1 MTKLNGRDAELVEAI
16 VQAVDARFDRLET
29 RVGAVEHLIAE
40 LDVPR
45 RPAGFAAP
53 ESLQ

>member
-1 MTKLNGRDAELVEAI
+1 MREAMAARFKRI
-16 VQAVDARFDRLET
+16 DARFDLLEA
-29 RVGAVEHLIAE
+29 RVGAVEHQIAE

-53 ESLQ
+53 ELPQ

>member
-1 MTKLNGRDAELVEAI
+1 MTKLNGRDA
-16 VQAVDARFDRLET
+16 
-29 RVGAVEHLIAE
+29 EHLIAE

-53 ESLQ
+53 EPLQ